1 MRKDN
6 FFDRYPHANKAE
18 AERKWRLYQEE
29 QENLRLLEQQ
39 FQMIQ
44 AENAQF
50 FTAGAVAGGG
60 SNKIGITLT
69 YSDLDFTPV
78 QFDSLDAWNSHFDL
92 PNNGPAFTDIQV
104 TEWEADPSGPF
115 GRTGT
120 IKLIG
125 QPGITVRH
133 GLFSPGDKE
142 GDQYLTSIV
151 DTGCITGPIMD
162 RAFSISHNLVE
173 VRLPYTPYIQEWNFL
188 DCNNLSILD
197 LSSVVTIDQGV
208 FYNTASLGSVT
219 LPQCTSLG
227 SYAFYG
233 SNVTSL
239 YLPLVQTIGEY
250 VMENCTYLLD
260 LDLPKCTSIGTYT
273 FYAAGLT
280 RLSIP
285 LCTNLG
291 GSEGDDNVFNQISN
305 RTMELIVNPYL
316 LTNNNGDV
324 DGDIAYLQDPTYN
337 NTITIN

>member
-6 FFDRYPHANKAE
+6 FFNRYPQSNKSE
-18 AERKWRLYQEE
+18 AERKWKLYQEE
-29 QENLRLLEQQ
+29 QEQLRLMEQQ
-39 FQMIQ
+39 FQFIQ
-44 AENAQF
+44 EENFQF
-50 FTAGAVAGGG
+50 FSGGHISVGGARETSV
-60 SNKIGITLT
+60 SIT
-69 YSDLDFTPV
+69 YSDLAETPV
-78 QFDSLDAWNSHFDL
+78 QFDSLDSWNSHFDL
-92 PNNGPAFTDIQV
+92 PNYGPAFTDIRI
-104 TEWEADPSGPF
+104 EGN
-115 GRTGT
+115 T
-120 IKLIG
+120 IILVG

-133 GLFSPGDKE
+133 GLFSPGDKG

-162 RAFSISHNLVE
+162 RAFSTSHNLVE

-188 DCNNLSILD
+188 DCNNLSTLD

-208 FYNTASLGSVT
+208 FYNTSSLVSVT

-239 YLPLVQTIGEY
+239 SLLLVETLGEY
-250 VMENCTYLLD
+250 VMEYCTYLLD
-260 LDLPKCTSIGTYT
+260 LDLPRCTSIGSYS

-280 RLSIP
+280 HLSIP
-285 LCTNLG
+285 SCTNLG
-291 GSEGDDNVFNQISN
+291 GNADNNWVFGGIAD
-305 RTMELIVNPYL
+305 RIMTLTLNPYL